1 MIAHV
6 MDMMCWS
13 RLVWSCL
20 VSSRVVQSEAKA
32 KAVIGG
38 RVEQG
43 KGNRRGRTRLV
54 VLQ

>member
-6 MDMMCWS
+6 MDMVCWS

-20 VSSRVVQSEAKA
+20 VSSRLVQSEA